1 MKKQSSNKAPTS
13 KKLKLSSESLR
24 VLTLTTDQLG
34 AVAGGAYGSGSTGY
48 STRPTGPT
56 I

>member
-1 MKKQSSNKAPTS
+1 MKKQTNKKTTS
-13 KKLKLSSESLR
+13 KSLKLTSESLR

-34 AVAGGAYGSGSTGY
+34 AVAGGAGGTGY
-48 STRPTGPT
+48 STRPTGPS